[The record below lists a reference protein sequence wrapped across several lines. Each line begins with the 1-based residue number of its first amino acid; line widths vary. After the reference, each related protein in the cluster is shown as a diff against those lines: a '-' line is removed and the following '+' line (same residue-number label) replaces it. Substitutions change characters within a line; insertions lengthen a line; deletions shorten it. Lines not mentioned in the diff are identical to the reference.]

1 MPSYFRASQTV
12 QFGKKTGFT
21 LVEVLV
27 TVAIAGILAAL
38 ALPAFEQTIARYRT
52 RAVADDVASA
62 IGLARSE
69 AIRRGGDVKL
79 RKMSGTNN
87 CSTNEKW
94 SCGFR
99 IYFDANRNNSDYEV
113 ASDVLLREINVPAG
127 INLINNTSSAGVEL
141 RFNRWG

>member
-1 MPSYFRASQTV
+1 M
-12 QFGKKTGFT
+12 
-21 LVEVLV
+21 
-27 TVAIAGILAAL
+27 
-38 ALPAFEQTIARYRT
+38 
-52 RAVADDVASA
+52 ADDVAAA

-87 CSTNEKW
+87 CNTNEKW

-99 IYFDANRNNSDYEV
+99 LFFDANRNDSDFEA
-113 ASDVLLREINVPAG
+113 ASDVLLREINVPDG

-141 RFNRWG
+141 RFNRWGQASGINALHFRVTKTSLATADRSVCVTSAGRVRVVNSITC